1 MADDAHSNSFF
12 DDEEDIASPQRAA
25 HDPAAKPAGKGRGG
39 VARRG
44 QAPATKPATKT
55 TAGAQAGAKV
65 GGARKEEDTRK
76 LAQILGAQAGAKVG
90 GARKPA
96 GQGGAKVRRPSFAIV
111 VAIAVVAIILGFALG
126 YFVALAQVSSE
137 IAALYA
143 GDTSGTS
150 LVGASAGVDV
160 NSEADLPSGHPDLSG
175 TINADGSIN
184 ESALADVMASLSS
197 SGDAA

>member
-39 VARRG
+39 AARRG
-44 QAPATKPATKT
+44 QAPATKT
-55 TAGAQAGAKV
+55 TAGAQADAK
-65 GGARKEEDTRK
+65 A
-76 LAQILGAQAGAKVG
+76 G

-96 GQGGAKVRRPSFAIV
+96 GQGGAKVRRPSFAVV
-111 VAIAVVAIILGFALG
+111 VAIAVVAIVLGFALG

>member
-39 VARRG
+39 AARRG

-55 TAGAQAGAKV
+55 TAGAQAGTKTA
-65 GGARKEEDTRK
+65 
-76 LAQILGAQAGAKVG
+76 

-96 GQGGAKVRRPSFAIV
+96 GQGGAKVRRPSFAVV

>member
-111 VAIAVVAIILGFALG
+111 LGFALG